1 MMEHVQV
8 VILGGGPAGYT
19 AALYCARA
27 GFRTVILEKLSAGGQ
42 MATTAQ
48 IDNYPGFDEGVDGF
62 ELGMKMQAQAE
73 RFGAET
79 YLEEVLSVDLTAVP
93 KKIVTDSRE
102 LTADA
107 VILATGASARKLGVP
122 EEDSLVGRGVAYCA
136 TCDGMFYKGKTVA
149 VIGGGNTAAA
159 DALFLSRICEKVIL
173 IHRRDTLRA
182 DRVYLNPLQ
191 SCDNLE
197 FIWNSTVDAILHD
210 QKVTGLRL
218 RDKFSGEL
226 QELACDGV
234 FVAVGQLPN
243 TALVEGQLKL
253 DHGYI
258 AADETTRTSLPG
270 VFAIGDVRTKA
281 LRQVITAASDGAVA
295 SHFVEEYLASL

>member
-8 VILGGGPAGYT
+8 VVLGGGPAGYT

-149 VIGGGNTAAA
+149 VIGGRQHRSGGRFVPLKDLRKGDPDSPARHAAGRPG
-159 DALFLSRICEKVIL
+159 LSQSAAK
-173 IHRRDTLRA
+173 LR
-182 DRVYLNPLQ
+182 
-191 SCDNLE
+191 
-197 FIWNSTVDAILHD
+197 
-210 QKVTGLRL
+210 
-218 RDKFSGEL
+218 
-226 QELACDGV
+226 
-234 FVAVGQLPN
+234 
-243 TALVEGQLKL
+243 
-253 DHGYI
+253 
-258 AADETTRTSLPG
+258 
-270 VFAIGDVRTKA
+270 
-281 LRQVITAASDGAVA
+281 
-295 SHFVEEYLASL
+295 

>member
-191 SCDNLE
+191 SPSRLP
-197 FIWNSTVDAILHD
+197 
-210 QKVTGLRL
+210 VT
-218 RDKFSGEL
+218 
-226 QELACDGV
+226 
-234 FVAVGQLPN
+234 P
-243 TALVEGQLKL
+243 
-253 DHGYI
+253 
-258 AADETTRTSLPG
+258 
-270 VFAIGDVRTKA
+270 
-281 LRQVITAASDGAVA
+281 
-295 SHFVEEYLASL
+295 

>member
-197 FIWNSTVDAILHD
+197 FIC
-210 QKVTGLRL
+210 RP
-218 RDKFSGEL
+218 FSGSR
-226 QELACDGV
+226 QARSDQHC
-234 FVAVGQLPN
+234 QKP
-243 TALVEGQLKL
+243 
-253 DHGYI
+253 
-258 AADETTRTSLPG
+258 RTH
-270 VFAIGDVRTKA
+270 
-281 LRQVITAASDGAVA
+281 VA
-295 SHFVEEYLASL
+295 SGAQLLSRMASPAVPEAA